1 MDSASEALAAGRLW
15 AVDAA
20 PYLAT
25 ALFAMSP
32 TMVVGS
38 NTMGIDR
45 YWRLYVDPRVFER
58 WSTPQ
63 VGAVLIHE
71 AHHRLRAHAER
82 AAELDVGHSE
92 QRRFNVAAD
101 FEINDD
107 LRDLPLPDGH
117 LDPVAFGLPS
127 GELAETYYTVL
138 GARRELPPADCGSGA
153 DGLHREWELAEDDGL
168 AVDELESDLIRQQV
182 AQQIRASAQAG
193 GDVPAGL
200 QRWAQAFLHPKV
212 DWRRQFAAQVR
223 AGIDAVSGA
232 VDYSYRRPSRRSGT
246 PIGRAVVL
254 PALVQPV
261 PRVAVVIDTS
271 GSMSETALSQALA
284 EINGILRSSGIGGRR
299 LTVLSCDSA
308 VRSSQQVFSASQVG
322 LLGGGGTDM
331 GAGIAA
337 ALDLRPRPEIV
348 VVVTDGFTPWPA
360 ERPSSI
366 VVVTVIGDGPE
377 PPAWA
382 RFVRIDSSDA

>member
-1 MDSASEALAAGRLW
+1 MDEASEALAAGRLW

-38 NTMGIDR
+38 GTMGIDR
-45 YWRLYVDPRVFER
+45 YWRLYVDPRVFEK
-58 WSTPQ
+58 WSTPE

-71 AHHRLRAHAER
+71 AHHRIRAHAER
-82 AAELDVGHSE
+82 ASDLGIGLSE

-107 LRDLPLPDGH
+107 LRDLPLPAGG

-127 GELAETYYTVL
+127 GELAETYYL
-138 GARRELPPADCGSGA
+138 LIESRGDLPVAECGSGA
-153 DGLHREWELAEDDGL
+153 HGVHQEWELPGEGGL
-168 AVDELESDLIRQQV
+168 AVDELESELIRQQV
-182 AQQIRASAQAG
+182 AQDIRIAHQAG

-200 QRWAQAFLHPKV
+200 ERWAQAFLHPKV
-212 DWRRQFAAQVR
+212 DWRREFAAHVR
-223 AGIDAVSGA
+223 AGVDAVAGA

-261 PRVAVVIDTS
+261 PRVAVVVDTS
-271 GSMSETALSQALA
+271 ASMSQSALSQALA
-284 EINGILRSSGIGGRR
+284 EIGGILRASGIGGSR
-299 LTVLSCDSA
+299 LAVLSCDSS
-308 VRSSQQVFSASQVG
+308 VRSSQQVFSASQVS

-331 GAGIAA
+331 GAGIATA
-337 ALDLRPRPEIV
+337 VQARPRPEIV
-348 VVVTDGFTPWPA
+348 VVVTDGFTPWPS
-360 ERPSSI
+360 ERPASH
-366 VVVTVIGDGPE
+366 VVVTLIGDGPE

-382 RFVRIDSSDA
+382 RYVRVAAPDA